1 VVWSYANIQQV
12 NDKTLDA
19 ISTYLAS
26 DMSDCLYYLQ
36 MDQCHLTGAD
46 VAILM
51 QSMSRNAGEARNLHL
66 IVSANR
72 LEKGGIEIAK
82 AIEENRTPS
91 HLTMRMV
98 EYQTESRFRQ
108 LLQALRR
115 NTTIRSL
122 DISKTSLPYDAGDET
137 CEALQLLFEDNET
150 LEELDISG
158 EHAHLE
164 IARFGIGLNFTLN
177 GLKKNKTLKVLKIEY
192 QSLGLEG
199 ANTLSS
205 VLEENETLT
214 HIFCDHNDINLQ
226 GFTVLVNTLAKNFSV
241 VSMPLMLDDQSEA
254 VKRMTSAIGGMASSS
269 KGHGGVKH
277 SVRRT
282 LNTLGMHLKESPLP
296 TPQDIEQAVQI
307 LNSRWQRQSE
317 RLMEFLER
325 NQKIAAGLETREGY
339 LSDDTLRP
347 TTATSD
353 MGIVEHV
360 LSNTTPRVERT
371 NPVDIAQGGGM
382 DRLTINDE
390 NEKGRMELTESEGV
404 PADTGRSRSES
415 QRTISTPIFEL
426 GDLNLPEIDG

>member
-1 VVWSYANIQQV
+1 
-12 NDKTLDA
+12 
-19 ISTYLAS
+19 
-26 DMSDCLYYLQ
+26 MSDCLHYLQ
-36 MDQCHLTGAD
+36 MDQSHLTGAD

-51 QSMSRNAGEARNLHL
+51 RSMSRNAGEARNLHL

-72 LEKGGIEIAK
+72 LEKGSNEIVK

-115 NTTIRSL
+115 NNTIRSL
-122 DISKTSLPYDAGDET
+122 DISKASLPYDAGDET

-164 IARFGIGLNFTLN
+164 IARFGIGLNFALN
-177 GLKKNKTLKVLKIEY
+177 GLKTNKALRVLKIEY
-192 QSLGLEG
+192 QNLGLEG

-214 HIFCDHNDINLQ
+214 HIYCDHNDINLQ
-226 GFTVLVNTLAKNFSV
+226 GFTVLVNALAKNFNILSI
-241 VSMPLMLDDQSEA
+241 PLMLDDQSEA
-254 VKRMTSAIGGMASSS
+254 VKRMASAIGGVASPS
-269 KGHGGVKH
+269 KSHGSVKH

-282 LNTLGMHLKESPLP
+282 LNSFGMHLKENPLP

-307 LNSRWQRQSE
+307 LNSRWQRQTE
-317 RLMEFLER
+317 RLIDFLER

-353 MGIVEHV
+353 MGIMEHV
-360 LSNTTPRVERT
+360 LSNTTPRVERN

-382 DRLTINDE
+382 ARLSINDE
-390 NEKGRMELTESEGV
+390 NQKGGMGHSETDGE
-404 PADTGRSRSES
+404 PAPNARSRSES
-415 QRTISTPIFEL
+415 QVTMPTHVFEL
-426 GDLNLPEIDG
+426 GDPSVPEIDG